1 MNKHIE
7 TVIVGGGQAGLAV
20 SYYLSQRNR
29 PHIVLEQA
37 ERAGNVWR
45 NHRWDS
51 FTLNT
56 PNWQSTLPG
65 AEIPGS
71 SPDSFLS
78 RDEIVAYFENYV
90 SRFQLPVRH
99 GVQVQAVRPKPSGRG
114 YVVETSA
121 GRFDASNVVVA
132 TGLYQ
137 KPKMP
142 PVSVDLPRE
151 IKQIHSDEYR
161 NPQSL
166 PEGAVLVVGS
176 GQSGAQIA
184 EELYQSGR
192 RVYLSVSLAGR
203 VPRRYRGKDVNW
215 WHEHMGD
222 YERTVNQLP
231 SPKAKFA
238 SKPMISGKDGGHTLN
253 LHQFARDGVTLL
265 GRLQGVRDHNILLA
279 QDLKA
284 NLARADQFEADL
296 AKKID
301 EFIAKGRI
309 DAPEEALPVLADG
322 YGVREI
328 PELNLVAAN
337 ITTVIWATG
346 YSFDFSLVQLPIFDG
361 DGYPIQKRGVTDHP
375 GLYFVGLPWLHNAR
389 SGLLFG
395 LAQDAGHIA
404 STIDEESQRYKPV
417 RRPPTPAAT
426 IRKDESEFAEKV
438 ALITGGTS
446 GIGAATALRLAS
458 LGAKVVIT
466 GRRRLEGRSVAGEI
480 RRRGGS
486 VAFLQTDLS
495 NPEEVRLVVP
505 FTLET
510 FGRLD
515 YAFNNAG
522 ISGEN
527 RLLVEQ
533 TEENFDSVFAV
544 NVKALFLLLQD
555 EVRQMMAQGQGG
567 SIVNAASVSGL
578 LAIPNAGTYAAS
590 KHAVLGLT
598 KAAAVEYGEH
608 GIRVN
613 AVSPGA
619 VRTQMLHDVFGSE
632 QAIDKMASVHPLGRI
647 GRPEDVADAVVWLF
661 SDRSSYYTGQSL
673 TLDGGLTALRP
684 SIQQSSSES
693 AAMPLSK
700 RSSAE
705 TNRIFQPADY
715 QKNQQGLLLDPQS
728 LHMVRPEA

>member
-1 MNKHIE
+1 MLKASLTHENEVKSDLNCPLGVGLDPGNMNKHIE
-7 TVIVGGGQAGLAV
+7 TVIIGGGQAGLAV
-20 SYYLSQRNR
+20 SYYLNQKNR
-29 PHIVLEQA
+29 PHVVLEQA
-37 ERAGNVWR
+37 EKAGNAWR

-56 PNWQSTLPG
+56 PNWQSALPG

-90 SRFQLPVRH
+90 GEFQLPVRH

-121 GRFDASNVVVA
+121 GRFDACNVVVA

-142 PVSVDLPRE
+142 PVSADLPRE

-166 PEGAVLVVGS
+166 PDGAVLVVGS

-192 RVYLSVSLAGR
+192 RVYLSVSRAGR

-215 WHEHMGD
+215 WHERMGD
-222 YERTVNQLP
+222 YERTVNHLP
-231 SPKAKFA
+231 PQAKFS

-279 QDLKA
+279 LDLKA

-301 EFIAKGRI
+301 EFIAKSRI
-309 DAPEEALPVLADG
+309 DAPEEALPLPTDG
-322 YGVREI
+322 YGVQEI
-328 PELNLVAAN
+328 PELNLADRN

-346 YSFDFSLVQLPIFDG
+346 YSFDFSIVQLPIFDS

-404 STIDEESQRYKPV
+404 STIGEESLRYKSV
-417 RRPPTPAAT
+417 RWLPKPAAT
-426 IRKDESEFAEKV
+426 MPADESEFAEMV
-438 ALITGGTS
+438 AI
-446 GIGAATALRLAS
+446 
-458 LGAKVVIT
+458 
-466 GRRRLEGRSVAGEI
+466 
-480 RRRGGS
+480 
-486 VAFLQTDLS
+486 
-495 NPEEVRLVVP
+495 
-505 FTLET
+505 T
-510 FGRLD
+510 FGR
-515 YAFNNAG
+515 
-522 ISGEN
+522 
-527 RLLVEQ
+527 
-533 TEENFDSVFAV
+533 
-544 NVKALFLLLQD
+544 
-555 EVRQMMAQGQGG
+555 
-567 SIVNAASVSGL
+567 
-578 LAIPNAGTYAAS
+578 
-590 KHAVLGLT
+590 
-598 KAAAVEYGEH
+598 
-608 GIRVN
+608 
-613 AVSPGA
+613 
-619 VRTQMLHDVFGSE
+619 
-632 QAIDKMASVHPLGRI
+632 
-647 GRPEDVADAVVWLF
+647 
-661 SDRSSYYTGQSL
+661 
-673 TLDGGLTALRP
+673 
-684 SIQQSSSES
+684 
-693 AAMPLSK
+693 
-700 RSSAE
+700 
-705 TNRIFQPADY
+705 
-715 QKNQQGLLLDPQS
+715 
-728 LHMVRPEA
+728 